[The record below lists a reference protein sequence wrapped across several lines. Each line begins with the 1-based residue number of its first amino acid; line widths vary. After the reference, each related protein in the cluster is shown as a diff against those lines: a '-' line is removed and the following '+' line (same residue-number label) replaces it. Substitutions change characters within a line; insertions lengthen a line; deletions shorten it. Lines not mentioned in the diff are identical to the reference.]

1 MKFLQAFCDF
11 IESITTI
18 KSNYIYLIIISLII
32 IFLIKGIRYF
42 LLKISFK
49 KNLNSKEKYMYNK

>member
-42 LLKISFK
+42 LLKY
-49 KNLNSKEKYMYNK
+49 LLRRT